1 MYKLTLK
8 FLFLLSLTGL
18 SGCVKELDLAYN
30 PLDDPE
36 FHFVTYNSV
45 ESTYLGPA
53 YRDLRVNFSLRFDAL
68 TQDQRSKITSLRVY
82 ENGVARVN
90 IADKEQRFFLRRDR
104 ETGSTLLWEVVLVS
118 GDTEGPRLPINSYSY
133 YVE

>member
-1 MYKLTLK
+1 MRAL
-8 FLFLLSLTGL
+8 LFLLPLIAV
-18 SGCVKELDLAYN
+18 SGCVKELELAYN

-36 FHFVTYNSV
+36 FRFVTYTSV

-53 YRDLRVNFSLRFDAL
+53 YRDLKINFTLRMDAL
-68 TQDQRSKITSLRVY
+68 TQEQRTKVTSLRVY
-82 ENGVARVN
+82 ENGIARVN
-90 IADKEQRFFLRRDR
+90 ISNKEQRFFFRRDR

>member
-1 MYKLTLK
+1 MYKSTFAL
-8 FLFLLSLTGL
+8 LFSLSLIAL
-18 SGCVKELDLAYN
+18 SGCVKELELDYN

-36 FHFVTYNSV
+36 FPFVTYTNI

-53 YRDLRVNFSLRFDAL
+53 YRDLRVNFSMRMDAL
-68 TQDQRSKITSLRVY
+68 TEVQRTKVTSLRVY
-82 ENGVARVN
+82 ENGIARIN
-90 IADKEQRFFLRRDR
+90 IANKNQRFFIRKER

-133 YVE
+133 FVE